1 MRSSTCERVK
11 RETSRHRDTE
21 RERERES
28 HRDRDIERRELGWG
42 GCKTCVCQMK

>member
-1 MRSSTCERVK
+1 MRELREK
-11 RETSRHRDTE
+11 RRDIEIQRE

>member
-1 MRSSTCERVK
+1 MRELREKRRDIEIQRER
-11 RETSRHRDTE
+11 E